1 MASCNELESL
11 SPRGKLRGR
20 VFAALLLAL
29 SVVAA
34 PTMGWARPAY
44 QAARPRFQNN
54 PQAHL
59 GPWLQRHG
67 NLPPAQQEKALES
80 EPGFNRLPPEQ
91 QQKLLNRLRQI
102 NRMPPDQRQRTV
114 DHIEA
119 MERLSPQMRQQVR
132 MSLQEFRSLPAD
144 RQRMVKKAF
153 RDLRDYPPEQR
164 AVMMNSGRFQA
175 QFTPQ
180 ERGILGN
187 ILAVEPYQP
196 VRGSSLD
203 NGLESGR

>member
-67 NLPPAQQEKALES
+67 TLPPAQQ
-80 EPGFNRLPPEQ
+80 
-91 QQKLLNRLRQI
+91 
-102 NRMPPDQRQRTV
+102 
-114 DHIEA
+114 
-119 MERLSPQMRQQVR
+119 
-132 MSLQEFRSLPAD
+132 
-144 RQRMVKKAF
+144 
-153 RDLRDYPPEQR
+153 EQR